1 VFKLLIQCTKKLA
14 TAAKIDLEEY
24 TDCEPSPFY
33 SWHANLYTYH
43 RRKVVM
49 LLNNATRYP
58 IILYGMKA
66 AEFKRFDQIALEAI
80 RETFLLEGFSVEKI
94 NTYIKNCGKVT
105 FCKTSSRSLLGQM
118 TDMDGFVDA
127 CIDDYVS
134 GDSIN
139 LVGLN
144 IRLGKIILGGTAN
157 YKHPIDLL
165 KAEMEK
171 L

>member
-1 VFKLLIQCTKKLA
+1 MLIQCTKKLA
-14 TAAKIDLEEY
+14 TVAKIDLEEY
-24 TDCEPSPFY
+24 TDCEPSSFY
-33 SWHANLYTYH
+33 EWHANLYTYH

-66 AEFKRFDQIALEAI
+66 AEFKKFDQIALEAI
-80 RETFLLEGFSVEKI
+80 RETFLLEGFPLDKVNK
-94 NTYIKNCGKVT
+94 YIENCGKVT

-118 TDMDGFVDA
+118 TDMDRFVDA
-127 CIDDYVS
+127 FIDEYFPS
-134 GDSIN
+134 DSIN

-144 IRLGKIILGGTAN
+144 IRLGQIILGGATD
-157 YKHPIDLL
+157 YKFPIKLL

>member
-1 VFKLLIQCTKKLA
+1 MLIQCTKKLA
-14 TAAKIDLEEY
+14 VAGKFELEEY
-24 TDCEPSPFY
+24 REGESSSFY
-33 SWHANLYTYH
+33 EWHANLYMYH

-58 IILYGMKA
+58 IILYGMKT

-80 RETFLLEGFSVEKI
+80 RETFLAEGFSKEKI
-94 NTYIKNCGKVT
+94 DRYVENCGKVT

-118 TDMDGFVDA
+118 TDMDWFVDGF
-127 CIDDYVS
+127 IDDYVPS
-134 GDSIN
+134 DSIN
-139 LVGLN
+139 LVELN
-144 IRLGKIILGGTAN
+144 IRLGQIILGKAAD

-165 KAEMEK
+165 KEEMEK